1 MISFIGYF
9 MGLHPPTS
17 TTIHTNIQRNVKCE
31 MRNAEMVNQTLAHT
45 LANGEGSV

>member
-17 TTIHTNIQRNVKCE
+17 NNTHKHPTKCE